1 MDRNGGDGAKRKG
14 ELLEEEMM
22 LPRQSV
28 RMMNPM
34 VDDDNLIE
42 SKINFR
48 TNSPNYLGAKSRSGR
63 EQTSGQKENGMEL
76 NALTEKEG
84 VHWTEDR
91 RQIV

>member
-1 MDRNGGDGAKRKG
+1 MDRNGGGGAKRKG
-14 ELLEEEMM
+14 DLLEEEMM

-28 RMMNPM
+28 RMMKPM

-48 TNSPNYLGAKSRSGR
+48 TNSPNYLGAKSGSGR
-63 EQTSGQKENGMEL
+63 EQTSGHKDENGMDL

-84 VHWTEDR
+84 VDWTRD
-91 RQIV
+91 